1 MIKES
6 ILQFRTEYAGYTS
19 TAIRTLI
26 KESAEFR
33 TRLESLYYEAFHKR
47 MNQKCTSCWLDA
59 FVVLMRYDIN
69 KIASMAERQFELKAG
84 ALLLDG
90 VKGDN
95 DLMAS
100 HHNLTDELALY
111 HLRTNPKCIRLF
123 AKYPENWQALANDEE
138 AAEEESN
145 EAIVI
150 NDEEA
155 PYEPKKKKAR
165 KIEE

>member
-1 MIKES
+1 MIKEK
-6 ILQFRTEYAGYTS
+6 ITQFRTEYAGYTS

-69 KIASMAERQFELKAG
+69 KIASMANRQFELKAG
-84 ALLLDG
+84 ALLIDV

-123 AKYPENWQALANDEE
+123 AKYPDNWQELANNEADAPEEE
-138 AAEEESN
+138 ADAPEED
-145 EAIVI
+145 EA
-150 NDEEA
+150 DA
-155 PYEPKKKKAR
+155 PYEPKRKKAR
-165 KIEE
+165 KVEE

>member
-1 MIKES
+1 MIKET

-69 KIASMAERQFELKAG
+69 KIASMASRQFELKAG
-84 ALLLDG
+84 ALLIDV

-123 AKYPENWQALANDEE
+123 AKYPDNWEALANKEGV
-138 AAEEESN
+138 AEEESN

-150 NDEEA
+150 NGEDA
-155 PYEPKKKKAR
+155 PYEPKRKRAR